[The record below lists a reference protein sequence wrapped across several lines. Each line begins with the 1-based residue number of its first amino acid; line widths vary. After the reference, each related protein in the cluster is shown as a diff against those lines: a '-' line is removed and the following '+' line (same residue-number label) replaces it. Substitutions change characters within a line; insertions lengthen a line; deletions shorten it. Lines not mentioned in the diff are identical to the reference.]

1 MRANRLIPRRE
12 VSGFLIKGI
21 AMARLAKYDDFVK
34 RVRDYLQ
41 DGVDEIM
48 YSNIVASLYLR
59 RIEFPTI
66 EKNLSALDIA
76 KSFGGA
82 STTESR

>member
-1 MRANRLIPRRE
+1 
-12 VSGFLIKGI
+12 
-21 AMARLAKYDDFVK
+21 MARLAKYDDFVK